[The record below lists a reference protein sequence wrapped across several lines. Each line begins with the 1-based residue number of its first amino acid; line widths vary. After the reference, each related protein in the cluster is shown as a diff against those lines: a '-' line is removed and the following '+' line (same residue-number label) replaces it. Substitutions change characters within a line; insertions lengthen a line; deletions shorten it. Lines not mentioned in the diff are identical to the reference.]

1 MEYKDYYK
9 NLGVDK
15 TASTD
20 EIKKA
25 FRKLAVK
32 YHPDKNPGDKLSEE
46 KFKEASEA
54 NEVLSDPEKRK
65 KYDEVGA
72 NWKHYEQM
80 HRQSNTGGNRRT
92 TYNTG
97 DAGDFSDFFESIFG
111 GGFGDM
117 FGGGVGDPRRSAGA
131 RRGQDLEGEIT
142 ISLEDAYK
150 GSLRR
155 IVVGGKTLEIK
166 IQPGIRDGEKLRL
179 KGKGGAARGSG
190 TPGDLLITTRVAPD
204 NKFERKGDDLYADI
218 DVNLYTA
225 ILGGKTTVITLKGKI
240 QLDIKPET
248 ANGAVLR
255 LKGMGM
261 PVGKG
266 DSFGDLYAT
275 ARIMLPKNLS
285 PREKELFQELEVLH
299 KRNKE

>member
-1 MEYKDYYK
+1 MEYKDYY
-9 NLGVDK
+9 NVLGVAK
-15 TASTD
+15 TATTD

-32 YHPDKNPGDKLSEE
+32 YHPDKNQGDKVAEE

-80 HRQSNTGGNRRT
+80 HRQPGRRQTTYDTGGN
-92 TYNTG
+92 
-97 DAGDFSDFFESIFG
+97 GDFSDFFESIFG

-117 FGGGVGDPRRSAGA
+117 FGGAGADPRRAAAA

-142 ISLEDAYK
+142 ITLEDAYK
-150 GSLRR
+150 GSVRR
-155 IVVGGKTLEIK
+155 IVVGGKTLDIK
-166 IQPGIRDGEKLRL
+166 IHPGVKDGDKLRL
-179 KGKGGAARGSG
+179 KGKGGAARGNG
-190 TPGDLLITTRVAPD
+190 TAGDLLITTRIEPHK
-204 NKFERKGDDLYADI
+204 KFERKGDDLYADI

-225 ILGGKTTVITLKGKI
+225 VLGGKTKVETLKGKI
-240 QLDIKPET
+240 QIAVKAGT
-248 ANGAVLR
+248 ANGSVLR

-261 PVGKG
+261 PVSK
-266 DSFGDLYAT
+266 DADVFGDLYAKVSV
-275 ARIMLPKNLS
+275 IIPSHLS
-285 PREKELFQELEVLH
+285 QKEIALFTELAALQG
-299 KRNKE
+299 NK